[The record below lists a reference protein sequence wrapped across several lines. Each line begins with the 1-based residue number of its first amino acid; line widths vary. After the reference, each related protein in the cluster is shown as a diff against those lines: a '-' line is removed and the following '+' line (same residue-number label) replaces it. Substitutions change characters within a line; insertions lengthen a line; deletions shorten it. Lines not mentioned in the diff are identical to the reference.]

1 MITIY
6 TSPTCS
12 RCNVLIQKLSKK
24 EIPFVETHNIEEI
37 EKLGFLQL
45 PVIKYNEEYYSFN
58 DFNNMLNAGEVK

>member
-6 TSPTCS
+6 TSPICS